1 MSIITLRKVSVFSVG
16 KELYESILFFAKL
29 WLSVSVVP
37 HISPSSKVFILLY
50 ILSDIVN
57 FNSYQ

>member
-1 MSIITLRKVSVFSVG
+1 MSIIKLRKVGVFSIG

-29 WLSVSVVP
+29 WLRVSVVP

-50 ILSDIVN
+50 ILSD
-57 FNSYQ
+57 NSKF